1 MVLWITSWLTPW
13 KINGSVRVVA
23 RTATYPLIDRLLGG
37 TLEARLRE
45 QREGGASFADISR
58 NLFTEHDLTV
68 SIDTVRRWCMDLGIE
83 KPEPEAA
90 SA

>member
-1 MVLWITSWLTPW
+1 MPA
-13 KINGSVRVVA
+13 VA

-58 NLFTEHDLTV
+58 HLFTEHDLTV
-68 SIDTVRRWCMDLGIE
+68 SIDTVRRWCSDLGIE
-83 KPEPEAA
+83 KPEAVA
-90 SA
+90 G